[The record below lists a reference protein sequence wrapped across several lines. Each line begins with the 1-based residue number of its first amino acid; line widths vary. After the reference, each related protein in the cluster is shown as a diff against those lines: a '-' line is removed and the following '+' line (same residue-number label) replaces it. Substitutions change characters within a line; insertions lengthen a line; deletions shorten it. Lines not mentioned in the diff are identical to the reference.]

1 MPKRVASFLALPA
14 AERLVLL
21 RAAFWL
27 PVTVLAL
34 KLRGMGREVL
44 AAPPAVRPPSGAVA
58 PARIAHLV
66 AIAARHGLARGNC
79 LSQSLT
85 LSRLLRAHGHGGQLR
100 IGARRGAT
108 GLEAHA
114 WVEHDGR
121 PLNDAADVAQRYVP
135 FPTLPALLPRL
146 V

>member
-1 MPKRVASFLALPA
+1 MRRIASFLALTAPEKA
-14 AERLVLL
+14 LL
-21 RAAFWL
+21 LQAFFWL

-34 KLRGMGREVL
+34 RVRGLRPLPAPAKRE
-44 AAPPAVRPPSGAVA
+44 PAVA
-58 PARIAHLV
+58 PARIAELV

-85 LSRLLRAHGHGGQLR
+85 LRRLLGGGELR
-100 IGARRGAT
+100 IGARRGAC

-114 WVEHDGR
+114 WVEHAGR
-121 PLNDAADVAQRYVP
+121 PLNEAPDVAERFPP
-135 FPTLPALLPRL
+135 FPALPVALSRL